1 MRHSAFLGVGPVCAL
16 TQPGNKKFIGRE
28 KMGVMTYQNLVQRYG
43 QNMAFDL
50 LLTIEKMAKIR
61 DHIAVTDE
69 EARLKRA
76 LDILDRDEAAA

>member
-1 MRHSAFLGVGPVCAL
+1 
-16 TQPGNKKFIGRE
+16 
-28 KMGVMTYQNLVQRYG
+28 MGVMTYQNLVQRYG